1 MDSLTAEPNTVAP
14 NYTRTAPQTPRIA
27 RCGGSAVR
35 VCSKVAGEIEKNRKI
50 VSAGT
55 LTTPRPPAFGKEAPR
70 GPPPRITS
78 PDPPSRARATAGT
91 HRRRRTK
98 KGPGEGV
105 LNRGENVSGMFPG
118 TGPESGP
125 NGGGIGVLWHHVM
138 CHKTL
143 DFIGFFVAPPA
154 GIEPATPGLGIRRI
168 RHCC

>member
-1 MDSLTAEPNTVAP
+1 MDILTAEPNTVAP

-70 GPPPRITS
+70 GPPPRTTS

-105 LNRGENVSGMFPG
+105 LSRGDECFRNVSGNG
-118 TGPESGP
+118 AGLGPERRRD
-125 NGGGIGVLWHHVM
+125 W
-138 CHKTL
+138 
-143 DFIGFFVAPPA
+143 DFMASSDLPQNP
-154 GIEPATPGLGIRRI
+154 
-168 RHCC
+168 